1 MLKGPETETRR
12 VSVLVG
18 DLHDAAISASTQLI
32 AAVLFM
38 AIKAAE
44 AASLSEALC
53 FPTIAAFDSGNL
65 RPVAMALHEKYPQ
78 KPIVIAGATTLW
90 RPSAQEARTPVPLH
104 HPPGD

>member
-1 MLKGPETETRR
+1 MMPLFQRQ
-12 VSVLVG
+12 
-18 DLHDAAISASTQLI
+18 TQLI

-44 AASLSEALC
+44 GASLSEALC

-78 KPIVIAGATTLW
+78 KPMGL
-90 RPSAQEARTPVPLH
+90 PARMTNTWNQRRV
-104 HPPGD
+104 